1 MARLNVGEQIQEFT
15 FDTPFEKGRS
25 LEETVR
31 KATKTALLFLRYYG
45 CPVCQVDI
53 RQLAKNYERIT
64 EDEGQLLI
72 VLQSTPETISS
83 QLNRYDLPF
92 EIICDPE
99 QKLYHAFEI
108 KPAESIVAMVDIKT
122 VLKLAKGKVSGL
134 KHGTYEGNEQQL
146 PAAFVMDRERRLSY
160 VHYAKTLSDM
170 PDVDKLV
177 SLLTLQK
184 QEPKKKRKKEKKQ
197 PSKDTKEKITLKC
210 PKCGKGEIVKGKT
223 AWGCTLYHKSCDFLI
238 PMEIQGKKLTEKQIE
253 TLVQKGQTGKIS
265 GFKDSAGNAYN
276 GIIRLDANKQITI
289 VPI

>member
-25 LEETVR
+25 LEETVQ

-53 RQLAKNYERIT
+53 RQLAKNYERIP

-160 VHYAKTLSDM
+160 GHYAKNLSDM
-170 PDVDKLV
+170 PDVDELV

-184 QEPKKKRKKEKKQ
+184 QEPKKKRKKEIWKR
-197 PSKDTKEKITLKC
+197 
-210 PKCGKGEIVKGKT
+210 
-223 AWGCTLYHKSCDFLI
+223 
-238 PMEIQGKKLTEKQIE
+238 KL
-253 TLVQKGQTGKIS
+253 
-265 GFKDSAGNAYN
+265 
-276 GIIRLDANKQITI
+276 
-289 VPI
+289 